1 MIIVFPFEQGIA
13 VIKPTGEIPIE
24 EVARKDVP
32 AGVPFLFVDAAN
44 LPGDWTFRAAW
55 QADFSAPHGY
65 GIGAKAWFIE
75 QYHARRAEIEASVPP
90 EPMTLF
96 PLPTEESVAD
106 VPGRSDSHHGG
117 TPVIRINLE
126 KARAITH
133 DKRRAA
139 REREFAPHDAVI
151 AKQIPGKSA
160 SEAEASRAV
169 IRAKYD
175 AMQAEISGAA
185 DPEALKA
192 IIEREGL

>member
-1 MIIVFPFEQGIA
+1 MIRV
-13 VIKPTGEIPIE
+13 
-24 EVARKDVP
+24 
-32 AGVPFLFVDAAN
+32 N
-44 LPGDWTFRAAW
+44 
-55 QADFSAPHGY
+55 
-65 GIGAKAWFIE
+65 
-75 QYHARRAEIEASVPP
+75 
-90 EPMTLF
+90 M
-96 PLPTEESVAD
+96 
-106 VPGRSDSHHGG
+106 
-117 TPVIRINLE
+117 E

-133 DKRRAA
+133 DRRRIA

-160 SEAEASRAV
+160 SEAEASRAG

>member
-1 MIIVFPFEQGIA
+1 MIRV
-13 VIKPTGEIPIE
+13 
-24 EVARKDVP
+24 
-32 AGVPFLFVDAAN
+32 N
-44 LPGDWTFRAAW
+44 
-55 QADFSAPHGY
+55 
-65 GIGAKAWFIE
+65 
-75 QYHARRAEIEASVPP
+75 
-90 EPMTLF
+90 M
-96 PLPTEESVAD
+96 
-106 VPGRSDSHHGG
+106 
-117 TPVIRINLE
+117 E

-133 DKRRAA
+133 DRRRIA

-160 SEAEASRAV
+160 SEAEAEASRAV

>member
-1 MIIVFPFEQGIA
+1 MIRV
-13 VIKPTGEIPIE
+13 
-24 EVARKDVP
+24 
-32 AGVPFLFVDAAN
+32 N
-44 LPGDWTFRAAW
+44 
-55 QADFSAPHGY
+55 
-65 GIGAKAWFIE
+65 
-75 QYHARRAEIEASVPP
+75 
-90 EPMTLF
+90 M
-96 PLPTEESVAD
+96 
-106 VPGRSDSHHGG
+106 
-117 TPVIRINLE
+117 E

-133 DKRRAA
+133 DRRRIA

-160 SEAEASRAV
+160 SEAAASRAV